1 MVRDQPGLLFEI
13 DSAKLIYIVLC
24 VRPRPVQSVLGVR
37 TVNNSQAFCSTSF
50 VVQFKMR
57 IGSTIPNFK
66 ADSTKG
72 PIDFYEWLGDSLV
85 ISLEFILKSEITT
98 VFLLFSSDGVCCS
111 LIRRISPPFARP
123 SWAGLR
129 STGSTLRSEM

>member
-1 MVRDQPGLLFEI
+1 MVRDQLGLLFEI
-13 DSAKLIYIVLC
+13 DNAKLIYIVLC

-85 ISLEFILKSEITT
+85 ISLEFIVKREIQS
-98 VFLLFSSDGVCCS
+98 VFFCCDFHQMVCAVLSSGGFHPRLHDRAGPDCG
-111 LIRRISPPFARP
+111 PPGA
-123 SWAGLR
+123 L
-129 STGSTLRSEM
+129 